1 MKPSIVLS
9 RMKNLKRNYSGLSL
23 LAGMVFIFSQCSV
36 IKPGFNGVLNRP
48 LGDGIKVEKVYE
60 DGFTWKS
67 PWNRMIKF
75 NVQLNSYQ
83 ENVSILSADEL
94 HTTIS
99 LSVIL
104 RPIPEDLPYLALEIG
119 DEYYNR
125 IVKPEFFS
133 VSRSITAEYPYNMLS
148 VKSPEIETRIMGEL
162 KVRLEGKH
170 IELNKVTLDHIMYS
184 PVVTR
189 ATDEKLATQ
198 QKVEQKTYEI
208 EIAEKDAEIQ
218 RINARGQRD
227 AQQIIDQ
234 GLTQQYLQFKALEVQ
249 NKLSESP
256 NSTFYFVPLGK
267 DGLPIIIDTS
277 GD

>member
-1 MKPSIVLS
+1 MKA
-9 RMKNLKRNYSGLSL
+9 LKGNYSGMIL

-36 IKPGFNGVLNRP
+36 IKPGFNGVLNKP

-67 PWNRMIKF
+67 PWNRMIKY
-75 NVQLNSYQ
+75 NIQLNSYQ
-83 ENVSILSADEL
+83 ENVSILSSDEL
-94 HTTIS
+94 HTTIA

-104 RPIPEDLPYLALEIG
+104 RPIPEKLPYLALEIG
-119 DEYYNR
+119 DDYYTR
-125 IVKPEFFS
+125 IVKPEFYS

-148 VKSPEIETRIMGEL
+148 IKSPEIENRILEEL
-162 KVRLEGKH
+162 KSRLEGKH

-189 ATDEKLATQ
+189 ATDQKLATQ
-198 QKVEQKTYEI
+198 QQVEQKSYEI
-208 EIAEKDAEIQ
+208 EIAEKEAEIQ

-256 NSTFYFVPLGK
+256 NSTFYFVPIGS

-277 GD
+277 GN

>member
-1 MKPSIVLS
+1 MKA
-9 RMKNLKRNYSGLSL
+9 LKRNFSVIIL

-48 LGDGIKVEKVYE
+48 LGDGINVEKVYQ
-60 DGFTWKS
+60 DGFSWKS
-67 PWNRMIKF
+67 PWNKMIKY
-75 NVQLNSYQ
+75 NIQLNSFQ

-94 HTTIS
+94 HTTIA

-104 RPIPEDLPYLALEIG
+104 RPIPEDLPYLVLEIG
-119 DEYYNR
+119 EDYYDR

-133 VSRSITAEYPYNMLS
+133 VSRSIMAEYPYNKLS
-148 VKSPEIETRIMGEL
+148 IKSPEIEQRIMDRL
-162 KVRLEGKH
+162 KARLEGKH

-189 ATDEKLATQ
+189 ATDQKLVTQ
-198 QKVEQKTYEI
+198 QKVEQKSYEI
-208 EIAEKDAEIQ
+208 EIAEKEAEIQ

-249 NKLSESP
+249 RQLAESS
-256 NSTFYFVPLGK
+256 NSTFYFVPLGS

>member
-1 MKPSIVLS
+1 MKTI
-9 RMKNLKRNYSGLSL
+9 KRSFTGIIL
-23 LAGMVFIFSQCSV
+23 LTGMILVFTQCAV

-48 LGDGIKVEKVYE
+48 FGDGIKEDKVYE

-67 PWNRMIKF
+67 PWNRMLKY
-75 NVQLNSYQ
+75 NVQLNSFQ

-94 HTTIS
+94 HTSIT

-104 RPIPEDLPYLALEIG
+104 RPIPDNLPKLALEIG
-119 DEYYNR
+119 DDYYNR

-133 VSRSITAEYPYNMLS
+133 VSRSIMAEYKYNMLS
-148 VKSPEIETRIMGEL
+148 VNSPEIEQRILVEL
-162 KVRLEGKH
+162 KERLEGKH

-189 ATDEKLATQ
+189 ATDQKLATQ
-198 QKVEQKTYEI
+198 QQVEQKSYEI
-208 EIAEKDAEIQ
+208 EIAEKEAEIQ

-249 NKLSESP
+249 NKLSESS
-256 NSTFYFVPLGK
+256 NSTFYFIPIGE
-267 DGLPIIIDTS
+267 DGIPIIIDTAN
-277 GD
+277 D